1 MGKQFKRKPT
11 NKPIKIPDAVERA
24 NEKLKKRARHIEAAD
39 VGQPG
44 KFIRLDLKKI
54 YRLCVLGMDNK
65 EMAEHFD
72 IKYETWMAWLRPD
85 SKHYKPEL
93 SATIKHGTEGIVA
106 KVAERLV
113 SRAIGHKH
121 KAVKFFYNAQDDKIV
136 RQEYIQHYPPSEAA
150 AAFILKNK
158 RPSSWKDKPVED
170 LNPEILTGATSVS
183 VVTDPDKIKEL
194 LKRKQEINERKNKT
208 DDGKSA

>member
-39 VGQPG
+39 VGQQG

-54 YRLCVLGMDNK
+54 YRLCVLGMSNK
-65 EMAEHFD
+65 EIAEHID
-72 IKYETWMAWLRPD
+72 VKYQTWIQWLNPD
-85 SKHYKPEL
+85 SKVYKKEL
-93 SATIKHGTEGIVA
+93 ADTIKYGTEGIVA
-106 KVAERLV
+106 KVADRLV
-113 SRAIGHKH
+113 SRALGHKH

-136 RQEYIQHYPPSEAA
+136 RQEYVQHYPPSEVA

-158 RPSSWKDKPVED
+158 RPDKWKDKPVED
-170 LNPEILTGATSVS
+170 LNQEILTGATNVS
-183 VVTDPDKIKEL
+183 VVTDPEKIKEL
-194 LKRKQEINERKNKT
+194 LKRKKEQQGNK
-208 DDGKSA
+208 